1 MKNWQ
6 TKEQLTDLLCS
17 LVNHQSVTG
26 SNAEIAV
33 AEYLQHLLSQ
43 KQYFQD
49 NPNHLKLHPLDDGRR
64 LLTAL
69 IKGNNT
75 SETVIL
81 LSHFDVVGVED
92 YGSLQNLAFHPREL
106 TREMKHL
113 KEDLPEAVQKR
124 LFIWRLVIW
133 TWLNGYESW
142 TLFTLLHARK
152 GN

>member
-26 SNAEIAV
+26 SNAEIAI

-69 IKGNNT
+69 VKGNNT

-92 YGSLQNLAFHPREL
+92 YGSLQNLFQHPREQL
-106 TREMKHL
+106 IKFTSHL
-113 KEDLPEAVQKR
+113 HPP
-124 LFIWRLVIW
+124 
-133 TWLNGYESW
+133 G
-142 TLFTLLHARK
+142 
-152 GN
+152 